1 MKRRLRD
8 LPVAALPGVA
18 LFLYIPTL
26 TRVANADHFAGA
38 YGPTFVILLV
48 PALVSA
54 LVALLLLQL
63 LPRAARPALIG
74 LFGWLVV
81 SASIFQE
88 SVAFNGEEL
97 VVEDG
102 TTNGLAGVVSVLLLP
117 ALILVAHR
125 AAALAGRFAAI
136 AGAAMFL
143 WSAWSAVTVG
153 ADSTRATLQPFQ
165 SFSPDKNVIVVLLDK
180 FQGDFFGAIVE
191 REPAIAEHLP
201 GFTWYSNAKGAA
213 RSTYLSLPTIHSGQD
228 WPDGEKLSDWFTTS
242 IEDGSF
248 INRFSEA
255 GWAAATLYP
264 VPELSACPTRTD
276 ACVGVA
282 DLGYG
287 IDGARRAE
295 AASLFSL
302 ALFRV
307 APAPVRPSLVVEGGL
322 RTDAWLDSI
331 GLGGDAGL
339 AGAVRRSHEV
349 LDELPRSV
357 VVDAPRPTVTFL
369 HLLASHSPIRYDGDC
384 VADNLGWTRKTA
396 TDQDRCTLRRLGRW
410 FDALDKAGVY
420 DRSTILVLSDHGAGF
435 PNPGGNEAVAYANAL
450 LLVKPEGARAP
461 LAQSAVATSL
471 HDIGATA
478 CALSGACVAAGG
490 QDVTSPTFEPRPT
503 RFYSYQWLTPDP
515 RMSKPP
521 EDETFEVG
529 ATPLDF
535 FSWNRTFTT
544 STCDSRASFKWAVRG
559 LSTFGVGWTSYSVRS
574 KKRVRYTNGDR
585 AEAFVCM
592 GKVAPKR
599 FDLTGEL
606 TRPLAGLDIFVDGR
620 KIGRAKVDLTAQT
633 ARASLRLPAD
643 LPQLSFHTVL
653 LQPEFPAEEPDH
665 ASTWGAFSS
674 LGFR

>member
-48 PALVSA
+48 PALISTLIA
-54 LVALLLLQL
+54 WGLLQA
-63 LPRAARPALIG
+63 LPRVARPALVG
-74 LFGWLVV
+74 LFGWLVI

-102 TTNGLAGVVSVLLLP
+102 ATNWIGGVVAVLLLP
-117 ALILVAHR
+117 ALIFAAHR
-125 AAALAGRFAAI
+125 AAAVAGRFATI
-136 AGAAMFL
+136 AGAAMFG
-143 WSAWSAVTVG
+143 WSVWSAVTVG
-153 ADSTRATLQPFQ
+153 ADSTRASLAPFQ

-180 FQGDFFGAIVE
+180 FQGDFFGEIIKQ
-191 REPAIAEHLP
+191 EPAIAEHLP
-201 GFTWYSNAKGAA
+201 GFVWYSNAKGAA

-242 IEDGSF
+242 IEDASF
-248 INRFSEA
+248 VNRFAEA
-255 GWAAATLYP
+255 GWATATLYP
-264 VPELSACPTRTD
+264 VPELSACPSRAE
-276 ACVGVA
+276 ACVGVS

-302 ALFRV
+302 AVFRIT
-307 APAPVRPSLVVEGGL
+307 PAPLRPSLVVEGGL

-349 LDELPRSV
+349 LDELPLTV
-357 VVDAPRPTVTFL
+357 TVDAPRPTVKFL

-384 VADNLGWTRKTA
+384 VLGSIGWTRKTA
-396 TDQDRCTLRRLGRW
+396 MEQDRCTLRRLGRW
-410 FDALDKAGVY
+410 LDALDKAGVY
-420 DRSTILVLSDHGAGF
+420 DHSTILVLSDHGAGF
-435 PNPGGNEAVAYANAL
+435 PSPGGNEAVAYANAL
-450 LLVKPEGARAP
+450 LLVKAPGARTP
-461 LAQSAVATSL
+461 LGESTQATSL

-478 CALSGACVAAGG
+478 CGLSGACVAGGG
-490 QDVTSPTFEPRPT
+490 QDVTSPSFAPRAT

-515 RMSKPP
+515 RMSTPP

-544 STCDSRASFKWAVRG
+544 STCDGRASFKWSVRG

-592 GKVAPKR
+592 GKVVPKR
-599 FDLTGEL
+599 FELTGEL

-620 KIGRAKVDLTAQT
+620 AIGRAKIDSTANT

-643 LPQLSFHTVL
+643 LPVLSFHTVL
-653 LQPEFPAEEPDH
+653 LQPEFPADEPDQS
-665 ASTWGAFSS
+665 STWGAFSS